1 MSTPR
6 TRNITTIARAAKI
19 LAVDED
25 MLHDIH
31 MTMEA
36 CDGAI
41 WIYDEA
47 GDGTAGF
54 TEIGME
60 NLEEELADRRSQPFG
75 YDKQS

>member
-1 MSTPR
+1 
-6 TRNITTIARAAKI
+6 
-19 LAVDED
+19 

-36 CDGAI
+36 CDSAI

-47 GDGTAGF
+47 GDVTGGF

-60 NLEEELADRRSQPFG
+60 NLEEELADRRLQPFG
-75 YDKQS
+75 YAKQS